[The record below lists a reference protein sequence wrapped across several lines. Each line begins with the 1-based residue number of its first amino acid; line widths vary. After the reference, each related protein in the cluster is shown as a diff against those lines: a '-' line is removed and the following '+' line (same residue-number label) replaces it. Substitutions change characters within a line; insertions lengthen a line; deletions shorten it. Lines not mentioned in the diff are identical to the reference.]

1 MSSKNHFCL
10 TKEGKSLCHCVITV
24 NLTESLG
31 AHHTFIQ
38 ILKLNCTQMLFP
50 PPHKMGSM
58 AIKWK
63 TDHTAPCW
71 PSLTCLS
78 SKYLSNKRLWRTAH
92 PLRGSVRDMK
102 VLLFLPAA
110 DFRGLMNNS
119 RRDEWRGGG
128 RRYSGSTFIGFDVI
142 SSHLIYSCPSL
153 CLCSWTAQSEKKKRK
168 EKWRSEKSFNKVMR
182 KSAATKLDLQGW
194 METERMRDG
203 GTEGEGETERLLD
216 WQSWLGDK
224 FLMLTSN

>member
-1 MSSKNHFCL
+1 MLCLFLMLHFIAVCLGPKRVTLRKVPCTTPLVKKKTTIYTCLVSFDVSSKNHFCL
-10 TKEGKSLCHCVITV
+10 TKEGESLCHCVITV

-142 SSHLIYSCPSL
+142 SSHLIYSCPRL
-153 CLCSWTAQSEKKKRK
+153 CLCSWTAHSEKKEKKRK
-168 EKWRSEKSFNKVMR
+168 VEIWKV
-182 KSAATKLDLQGW
+182 L
-194 METERMRDG
+194 
-203 GTEGEGETERLLD
+203 
-216 WQSWLGDK
+216 
-224 FLMLTSN
+224 